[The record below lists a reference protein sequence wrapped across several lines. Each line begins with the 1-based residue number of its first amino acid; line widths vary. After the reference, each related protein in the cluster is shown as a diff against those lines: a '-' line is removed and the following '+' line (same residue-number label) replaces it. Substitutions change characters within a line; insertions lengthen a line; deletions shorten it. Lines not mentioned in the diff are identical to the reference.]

1 MQIPPPLALTGRTL
15 SIMLLAVVMSWSCT
29 QEPTSSQCPPGYEY
43 HDELQR
49 CITGDTDLDAS
60 TDDAI
65 GSDADSGS
73 TDTDSPDDADT
84 DGQDDDTDTEDASN
98 TGPTDASDGEDTDN
112 GENGGAP
119 PECGGDQWDGEHPGD
134 DPWDDPP
141 DCDAV
146 ASSWDCT
153 ITEYEQ
159 QVIELIN
166 ERRSE
171 EQTCGDT
178 DYGPSDPLEMDEDK
192 LQCAA
197 RLHSWDMAGRGFTGH
212 YTPEGLGPPER
223 VSAVGGF
230 LGGWGETISY
240 SGPSPSAV
248 VSSWMNSD
256 GHCAIIMSPSY
267 STGGIGIYSN
277 NATLKVH

>member
-1 MQIPPPLALTGRTL
+1 MFLTMVVTLA
-15 SIMLLAVVMSWSCT
+15 MSWSCT
-29 QEPTSSQCPPGYEY
+29 QEPNSSRCPPGYEY
-43 HDELQR
+43 HEQLER
-49 CITGDTDLDAS
+49 CIESGVELDAS
-60 TDDAI
+60 TDDADSDFAD
-65 GSDADSGS
+65 GEADSDPTDADGGEADTQPADASDADP
-73 TDTDSPDDADT
+73 TDVSDAE
-84 DGQDDDTDTEDASN
+84 DTEDGS
-98 TGPTDASDGEDTDN
+98 
-112 GENGGAP
+112 NGGEP
-119 PECGGDQWDGEHPGD
+119 PECGGDLWDGEHPGD
-134 DPWDDPP
+134 NPWDDPP
-141 DCDAV
+141 DCEAV
-146 ASSWDCT
+146 AASWDCT
-153 ITEYEQ
+153 IAEYEQ

-171 EQTCGDT
+171 EQVCGDT
-178 DYGPSDPLEMDEDK
+178 SYGPSDPLEMDEDK
-192 LQCAA
+192 LECAA
-197 RLHSWDMAGRGFTGH
+197 RLHSWDMAKRGFTGH

-240 SGPSPSAV
+240 SGPSPSSV